1 MKRLITILLIV
12 SCLFVPSFVY
22 AEGGKEMAYKSTYKV
37 PTVQD
42 MINEATGKKSTGI
55 VPTATA
61 PKKTTTPTISNTP
74 KNTVNSS
81 YTYEDYLN
89 AHKNEPRGGSMK
101 DSDLVPQS
109 WYNPTNGNTYHYDG
123 TGEIEGIDYRVDYAA
138 LLAQQQAQYEAQL
151 KALKEAQIQSR
162 INALDSQRSGALSS
176 LDSEKA
182 TISPMYYD
190 KRNQAAAASDKGALN
205 FAQFMASR
213 GVQGNAGAMPEIYRN
228 AALQGQI
235 GALNQQEA
243 SDLSNIEARR
253 SQINS
258 AYERD
263 VAAARAE
270 AESQALQ
277 NTLNMQMQ
285 AQKDALE
292 QARYDTQMKTQAD
305 VTAYNRLQ
313 DTKNEYANTVSRFG
327 DNYQAEY
334 DKVANDGDPSND
346 WQLAILAAARQKKI
360 DEANK
365 KYQQQGYVSEDIA
378 AALNLPVGTM
388 TEAYKKQQQEAAA
401 KQQVDNAMKMFAQL
415 GYLTPEMVQIL
426 SAYGLSQDDITR
438 MYRNQSTGGS
448 SGGSG
453 IPGVPSQFTN

>member
-55 VPTATA
+55 VPTATST
-61 PKKTTTPTISNTP
+61 KKTP
-74 KNTVNSS
+74 
-81 YTYEDYLN
+81 
-89 AHKNEPRGGSMK
+89 
-101 DSDLVPQS
+101 
-109 WYNPTNGNTYHYDG
+109 NTYNGIEIPDG
-123 TGEIEGIDYRVDYAA
+123 MTQEEARQALNPGDAHAGLLDTLPDYERPVNTDYYPRAERDSTPYIDYAA
-138 LLAQQQAQYEAQL
+138 LLAQQQAQYEAQI
-151 KALKEAQIQSR
+151 KAMKEAQIQSR
-162 INALDSQRSGALSS
+162 INALNSQRTSALSG
-176 LDSEKA
+176 LDTAQSNLA
-182 TISPMYYD
+182 PMYYD

-235 GALNQQEA
+235 GALNQQE
-243 SDLSNIEARR
+243 LSENAAIEAQRR
-253 SQINS
+253 DINA
-258 AYERD
+258 AYESD

-270 AESQALQ
+270 AEAQALQ

-334 DKVANDGDPSND
+334 DKVANDNDPSND

-378 AALNLPVGTM
+378 SALNLPVGSM
-388 TEAYKKQQQEAAA
+388 TDAYKKQQQEAAA

-426 SAYGLSQDDITR
+426 GAYGVSQDDITR

-448 SGGSG
+448 SGGGNYGLSW
-453 IPGVPSQFTN
+453 

>member
-42 MINEATGKKSTGI
+42 MINEALGKKSTGI

-61 PKKTTTPTISNTP
+61 PPSNTSSTSSTSNTNKTVTTPYKVP
-74 KNTVNSS
+74 TVQDMIDDALGLPHRGIVPTATVPPN
-81 YTYEDYLN
+81 YYETSG
-89 AHKNEPRGGSMK
+89 P
-101 DSDLVPQS
+101 
-109 WYNPTNGNTYHYDG
+109 
-123 TGEIEGIDYRVDYAA
+123 DYAA

-162 INALDSQRSGALSS
+162 INALNSQRTSALSG
-176 LDSEKA
+176 LDTAQSNLA
-182 TISPMYYD
+182 PMYYD

-235 GALNQQEA
+235 GALNQQE
-243 SDLSNIEARR
+243 LSENAAIEAQRR
-253 SQINS
+253 DINA
-258 AYERD
+258 AYESD

-270 AESQALQ
+270 AEAQALQ

>member
-1 MKRLITILLIV
+1 MLLIV

-22 AEGGKEMAYKSTYKV
+22 AEGGKEMADSGWTVMKTTPKKATNPSVVNNSIFMKTPDGKPATVSKDVVDKYKAMGYTMNDDIYYDDKNIPRSYSSGSSTPNY
-37 PTVQD
+37 QALYD
-42 MINEATGKKSTGI
+42 AQLEAT
-55 VPTATA
+55 
-61 PKKTTTPTISNTP
+61 
-74 KNTVNSS
+74 
-81 YTYEDYLN
+81 LN
-89 AHKNEPRGGSMK
+89 ALEKQKNS
-101 DSDLVPQS
+101 
-109 WYNPTNGNTYHYDG
+109 
-123 TGEIEGIDYRVDYAA
+123 
-138 LLAQQQAQYEAQL
+138 
-151 KALKEAQIQSR
+151 
-162 INALDSQRSGALSS
+162 ALSG
-176 LDSEKA
+176 LDVEKGVL
-182 TISPMYYD
+182 TDTYYN
-190 KRNQAAAASDKGALN
+190 KRNQAGAKSDIGALN

-235 GALNQQEA
+235 GALDQQEA
-243 SDLSNIEARR
+243 QGNADIEARR

-258 AYERD
+258 AYQND
-263 VAAARAE
+263 VASARANTE
-270 AESQALQ
+270 AMALQ
-277 NTLNMQMQ
+277 AQIEQQRIDQ
-285 AQKDALE
+285 AAALE
-292 QARYDTQMKTQAD
+292 QQRYDTQMKTQAD

-327 DNYQAEY
+327 DNYQAEI
-334 DKVANDGDPSND
+334 DKVTNDGDPSND

-378 AALNLPVGTM
+378 SALNLPVGSM

-426 SAYGLSQDDITR
+426 GAYGVSQDDITR

-448 SGGSG
+448 SGGGNYGLSW
-453 IPGVPSQFTN
+453 

>member
-1 MKRLITILLIV
+1 MKRLITMLLIV

-22 AEGGKEMAYKSTYKV
+22 AEGGKEMADSGWTVMKTTPKKATNPSVVNNSIFMKTPDGKPATVSKDVVDKYKAMGYTMNDDIYYDDKNIPRSYSSGSSTPNY
-37 PTVQD
+37 QALYD
-42 MINEATGKKSTGI
+42 AQLEAT
-55 VPTATA
+55 
-61 PKKTTTPTISNTP
+61 
-74 KNTVNSS
+74 
-81 YTYEDYLN
+81 LN
-89 AHKNEPRGGSMK
+89 ALEKQKNS
-101 DSDLVPQS
+101 
-109 WYNPTNGNTYHYDG
+109 
-123 TGEIEGIDYRVDYAA
+123 
-138 LLAQQQAQYEAQL
+138 
-151 KALKEAQIQSR
+151 
-162 INALDSQRSGALSS
+162 ALSG
-176 LDSEKA
+176 LDVEKGVL
-182 TISPMYYD
+182 TDTYYN
-190 KRNQAAAASDKGALN
+190 KRNQAGAKSDIGALN

-235 GALNQQEA
+235 GALDQQEA
-243 SDLSNIEARR
+243 QGNADIEARR

-258 AYERD
+258 AYQND
-263 VAAARAE
+263 VASARANTE
-270 AESQALQ
+270 AMALQ
-277 NTLNMQMQ
+277 AQIEQQRIDQ
-285 AQKDALE
+285 AAALE
-292 QARYDTQMKTQAD
+292 QQRYDTQMKTQAD

-327 DNYQAEY
+327 DNYQAEI
-334 DKVANDGDPSND
+334 DKVTNDGDPSND

-378 AALNLPVGTM
+378 SALNLPVGSM

-426 SAYGLSQDDITR
+426 GAYGVSQDDITR

-448 SGGSG
+448 SGGGNYGLSW
-453 IPGVPSQFTN
+453 